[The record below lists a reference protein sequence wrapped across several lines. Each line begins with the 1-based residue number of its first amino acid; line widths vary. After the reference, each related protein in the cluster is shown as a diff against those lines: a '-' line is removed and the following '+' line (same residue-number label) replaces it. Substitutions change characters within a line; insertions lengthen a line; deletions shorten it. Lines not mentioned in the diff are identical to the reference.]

1 MWDYRLLLCYDIF
14 NTAQLLSKNE
24 EPKNGRRD
32 GMIWDFFLQDGWWW
46 RMTTID
52 LNLVSY
58 SISYRD
64 LHDGDELFL

>member
-1 MWDYRLLLCYDIF
+1 MF
-14 NTAQLLSKNE
+14 
-24 EPKNGRRD
+24 
-32 GMIWDFFLQDGWWW
+32 WDFILQDEWWW